1 MELSLAIS
9 PWQVARKLISSAPSY
24 EQITLPRDFARARAG
39 SGRAGCAMIARSNLP
54 ENSLAN
60 SVKRSIGHSAASPK
74 SDPGEIARIG
84 RSGA

>member
-9 PWQVARKLISSAPSY
+9 PWQVARKSISSVPSD
-24 EQITLPRDFARARAG
+24 EQTCLPRDFARARAG
-39 SGRAGCAMIARSNLP
+39 SGRSGCVMIARSNLP
-54 ENSLAN
+54 ENSFAN

-84 RSGA
+84 SSGA